1 MKAFPHTKLER
12 GADGR
17 TWDTSEV
24 RYEGMDLRD
33 YFAAKAMQA
42 LINDEKLKDT
52 IIEMNQHISKTI
64 PKLAYEY
71 ANEMMKMRESK

>member
-1 MKAFPHTKLER
+1 MKAFPTDYFYDDETKHEIMP
-12 GADGR
+12 
-17 TWDTSEV
+17 S
-24 RYEGMDLRD
+24 EGMDLRD